1 MHQQSSS
8 PLPEGRRGGEKKTKQ
23 EKNKTTKALRRE
35 NKKQIKKQKGGKK
48 KSIFYIKKTLLLLS
62 PWSSSIFLC
71 LYIYTHICIYI
82 YMYINLYIFSPCPW
96 RGERGLWLLDVPS
109 LDGCTEQQVGRPNP
123 TAVRSWYQSELT
135 NRSLSDLQ
143 SVFFL
148 FFCIPPTDAT
158 LRRRAHL

>member
-96 RGERGLWLLDVPS
+96 RGERGFVAPRCPEFRRLHWAAGRTPQPDS
-109 LDGCTEQQVGRPNP
+109 GQVVISVRADQSQSFWPAVCFFFVFLYP
-123 TAVRSWYQSELT
+123 THWRYSA
-135 NRSLSDLQ
+135 
-143 SVFFL
+143 
-148 FFCIPPTDAT
+148 
-158 LRRRAHL
+158 